1 MKKTKTIS
9 IFVMRKSKKYCRFV
23 TFFWY
28 LVFIL
33 FFSLEGMAFDRRKE
47 QFQKDFGYYIVPAF
61 YSIPG
66 IGSGPILVAGA
77 NNMFDTYMDVAG
89 VNFYGDLEGHVLALM
104 DIHLVEQTLILDGGS
119 AVFDKFGIQTYRGRG
134 MDTEKDDYFYL
145 EGSEIK
151 GNAVRALLTFFDR
164 RVEAYAGALQ
174 GGFQLDRMRDKD
186 GNLISEVEEK
196 KFQKTSGSLF
206 GLTIDLADDRLD
218 PLKGIRFDIVQ
229 TQTNRPDDFSPE
241 YFVMDYNLSGYLPVG
256 EFSTMVFNY
265 FRSEAIMK
273 TEGETDPDK
282 LRERFGLRCSQISDA
297 IEKTECEE
305 LVTDYIANKILEN
318 ANGTATTLGG
328 QNRLRSYP
336 QGRFRGA
343 FTQFYGVEFRW
354 NLSDDSNP
362 FDIWIMRDVQIG
374 SQIAFFTESGSVA
387 EEEEELG
394 KETRQSYGLGYR
406 LVTKSGAVYRFD
418 YGIGDEGSQTTVTI
432 FYPWGGP

>member
-1 MKKTKTIS
+1 MVINL
-9 IFVMRKSKKYCRFV
+9 FNYCRFV
-23 TFFWY
+23 TFLWC
-28 LVFIL
+28 LISI
-33 FFSLEGMAFDRRKE
+33 FFLSIEGMAFDRRKE
-47 QFQKDFGYYIVPAF
+47 QFQKNFGYYIAPAF

-77 NNMFDTYMDVAG
+77 NNMFDTYIDVTG
-89 VNFYGDLEGHVLALM
+89 VNFYGDLEGYTLSLM

-134 MDTEKDDYFYL
+134 MNTEKDDYFYL
-145 EGSEIK
+145 EGSDIK
-151 GNAVRALLTFFDR
+151 GNAARALFTFFDR
-164 RVEAYAGALQ
+164 RVEAYYGVLQ

-186 GNLISEVEEK
+186 GNLVSEVEKK
-196 KFQKTSGSLF
+196 KFQKTSGSLY
-206 GLTIDLADDRLD
+206 GLTIDFTDDRLD
-218 PLKGIRFDIVQ
+218 PRMGIRYEIVQ

-241 YFVMDYNLSGYLPVG
+241 YSVMDHNLTGYLPVG
-256 EFSTMVFNY
+256 AISTLVFNY

-282 LRERFGLRCSQISDA
+282 LRERFGLHCLEITDVT
-297 IEKTECEE
+297 EKAECEE
-305 LVTDYIANKILEN
+305 LIADHISNKILEN
-318 ANGTATTLGG
+318 SNGTATTLGG

-354 NLSDDSNP
+354 NLSDESNP

-374 SQIAFFTESGSVA
+374 SQIAFFAESGSVG

-394 KETRQSYGLGYR
+394 KETRQSHGLGYR
-406 LVTKSGAVYRFD
+406 LVTKSGSVYRFD
-418 YGIGDEGSQTTVTI
+418 YGMGDEGNQTTVTI
-432 FYPWGGP
+432 FYPWGGL